1 MASISSRIL
10 RAPMSAHTALPPAP
24 ATSSAVISGAACCT
38 MASALAAPVNDCAPI
53 CAVSEP
59 SWSAITA
66 PNGIATSAVGR
77 MVTLAKNQHCWI
89 HSRVWKGR
97 LKIAR
102 STSAARVASLPTW
115 VRAAAP
121 GSVVSLT
128 TPPSKSLTP
137 ESCGYPV
144 TNLR

>member
-77 MVTLAKNQHCWI
+77 MDTPAMNHDCWMNSRNWNGRWKNPRTTSSPRANIWPV
-89 HSRVWKGR
+89 SR
-97 LKIAR
+97 
-102 STSAARVASLPTW
+102 S
-115 VRAAAP
+115 AAAP
-121 GSVVSLT
+121 G
-128 TPPSKSLTP
+128 
-137 ESCGYPV
+137 
-144 TNLR
+144 